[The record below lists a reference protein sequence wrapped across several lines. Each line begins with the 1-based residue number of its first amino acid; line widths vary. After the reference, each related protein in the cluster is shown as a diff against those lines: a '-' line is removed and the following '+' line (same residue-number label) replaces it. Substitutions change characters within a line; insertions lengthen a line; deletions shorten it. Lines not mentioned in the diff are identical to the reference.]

1 MVRIA
6 QMKMMKNIICTIFAF
21 LLLSVLL
28 SACVTTNPRKS
39 GEDRDMV
46 AVPAG
51 WFRMGLNSAE
61 INERPEHDVYLDA
74 YLIDKS
80 EVSAKQFAEFL
91 NEKGNPDERFFSD
104 DRYSTVM
111 GISTVDGK
119 EVETPENP
127 EKYVPRKGFEDY
139 PANNVSWYGAD
150 AYCRWKGRHLPSEAE
165 WEKAARCDDGRIY
178 PWGNTMP
185 DDTKARYNRKWKNEG
200 FNVMVPVG
208 SLTDGASCYGAL
220 NMGGNVWEWVND
232 WYRQNYCNFC
242 YETIEDTINVSAR
255 LMGVP
260 TSTISLAKEEKA
272 DTPPKENPEGPKIG
286 WFKVMRGG
294 SWYDSYGELEIRT
307 PYRYWFEPVDRY
319 LNFGFRC
326 AKDAFEKKDEKRS
339 GNSEK
344 K

>member
-6 QMKMMKNIICTIFAF
+6 EMKVMKKILCAVSAS

-28 SACVTTNPRKS
+28 SACATTGLRNDGKYP
-39 GEDRDMV
+39 DMV
-46 AVPAG
+46 VVPAG

-61 INERPEHDVYLDA
+61 INERPEHDVYLDT
-74 YLIDKS
+74 YLIDKY

-91 NEKGNPDERFFSD
+91 NKEGNPDDKYFSD
-104 DRYSTVM
+104 DPYSTIM
-111 GISTVDGK
+111 GVSMVDGK

-127 EKYVPRKGFEDY
+127 ERYVPRKGLGDY

-150 AYCRWKGRHLPSEAE
+150 AYCRWKGKHLPSEAE

-185 DDTKARYNRKWKNEG
+185 DSTKARYDQKWKDKG
-200 FNVMVPVG
+200 FHVMVPVNA
-208 SLTDGASCYGAL
+208 LPDGASCYGAY
-220 NMGGNVWEWVND
+220 NMAGNVWEWVND

-242 YETIEDTINVSAR
+242 YETIEDTINISAK
-255 LMGVP
+255 LLGVP
-260 TSTISLAKEEKA
+260 KSEISLAKAQEL
-272 DTPPKENPEGPKIG
+272 DSPPQKNPEGPQLG
-286 WFKVMRGG
+286 WYKVMRGG
-294 SWYDSYGELEIRT
+294 SWYDSYGELVIRT
-307 PYRYWFEPVDRY
+307 PYRYWFAPVDRY

-326 AKDAFEKKDEKRS
+326 AKDSFKKKDEKS
-339 GNSEK
+339 DDKGGK